1 MKKVYTKKDIKKDA
15 KGEENIVS
23 KKKRLYKVPV
33 ILIVVWVS
41 IIILFGY
48 SLWVSKT
55 NNNSNILFE
64 ETTISPSDEVNTN
77 TSAIAN
83 MTKEQRTQAQIR
95 DSLRLADMKKLRSAL
110 ESYKEDNEHY
120 PEVLD
125 NLTPDYLKEIPVN
138 PSPGGQ
144 EYVYT
149 GIGSKPYS
157 YYDLSYVLE
166 VGAEGISPGMHIA
179 SPGGIAT
186 P

>member
-1 MKKVYTKKDIKKDA
+1 MDEEKGKSEKK
-15 KGEENIVS
+15 S
-23 KKKRLYKVPV
+23 RKVPI
-33 ILIVVWVS
+33 ILVVVWAL
-41 IIILFGY
+41 IIVLFGY
-48 SLWVSKT
+48 SMWVSKT
-55 NNNSNILFE
+55 NNNSNALLE
-64 ETTISPSDEVNTN
+64 ETTIGPSEETNTN
-77 TSAIAN
+77 TSLIAN
-83 MTKEQRTQAQIR
+83 MTEEQRNQALIR
-95 DSLRLADMKKLRSAL
+95 DSLRLADMKKFRSIL
-110 ESYKEDNEHY
+110 ESYKEDNDHY

-125 NLTPDYLKEIPVN
+125 NLVPDYLDEIPNN